1 MRAGE
6 EIDARRFEAIVR
18 QHDERLRALAYRMLA
33 DRAAMDDA
41 LQEAY
46 LKAWRGL
53 GSFRGEAAIGTWL
66 YRIVTTTCLDHL
78 RRRARR
84 QDHEVTEDDPE
95 GSALLAPSA
104 GSAGPGARLELAE
117 ALGHLAPGHR
127 VVVLLVDVHGFGYE
141 EVGAML
147 GVAPGTVGSR
157 LSRAH
162 QALRLLLADR
172 PPAHRSPAGGPEEG
186 EIR

>member
-6 EIDARRFEAIVR
+6 EIDASRFEAIVR
-18 QHDERLRALAYRMLA
+18 QHDDRLRALAYRMLG

-53 GSFRGEAAIGTWL
+53 GEFRGEAAIGSWL

-84 QDHEVTEDDPE
+84 HGYEVLDDDSDASALLGSRPE
-95 GSALLAPSA
+95 GS
-104 GSAGPGARLELAE
+104 GPGERLELAE
-117 ALGHLAPGHR
+117 ALARLLPGYR
-127 VVVLLVDVHGFGYE
+127 AVVLLVDVHGFGYD

-147 GVAPGTVGSR
+147 GIAPGTVGSR
-157 LSRAH
+157 LNRAH
-162 QALRLLLADR
+162 AALRPLLAADDS
-172 PPAHRSPAGGPEEG
+172 HRHDEED
-186 EIR
+186 EVR

>member
-6 EIDARRFEAIVR
+6 EIDASRFEAIVR
-18 QHDERLRALAYRMLA
+18 QHDERLRALAYRMLG
-33 DRAAMDDA
+33 DRTAMDDA

-53 GSFRGEAAIGTWL
+53 GDFRGEAAIGSWL

-84 QDHEVTEDDPE
+84 QGHEVLDDDSE
-95 GSALLAPSA
+95 ASALP
-104 GSAGPGARLELAE
+104 GSGPGGAGVGERLELNE
-117 ALGHLAPGHR
+117 ALARLAPGHR
-127 VVVLLVDVHGFGYE
+127 AVVLLVDVHGFGYH

-147 GVAPGTVGSR
+147 GIAPGTVGSR
-157 LSRAH
+157 LNRAH
-162 QALRLLLADR
+162 QALRHLLAPDAATTDEKGGDR
-172 PPAHRSPAGGPEEG
+172 
-186 EIR
+186 